1 MEHEEDL
8 GRLEKIVGKLLETYN
23 NLKQEKDKLE
33 ETLKEKDLEIL
44 ELQESVNKV
53 NGDKTAI
60 FERVSGLINYIETW
74 EKTNLEAG
82 NPTSDKETDSDD
94 AGPKPERQMISTADK

>member
-23 NLKQEKDKLE
+23 NLKQEKEKLE
-33 ETLKEKDLEIL
+33 ETLKEKELEIL
-44 ELQESVNKV
+44 ELQENVNRV

-74 EKTNLEAG
+74 EKTNHEAA
-82 NPTSDKETDSDD
+82 NPISDEETDSDD
-94 AGPKPERQMISTADK
+94 DGSLPEQQMIGTDDN

>member
-23 NLKQEKDKLE
+23 NLKQEKENLE
-33 ETLKEKDLEIL
+33 ETLKEKEREIL
-44 ELQESVNKV
+44 ELQDNVNKV

-74 EKTNLEAG
+74 EKTNHEAA
-82 NPTSDKETDSDD
+82 NPISDEETDSDD
-94 AGPKPERQMISTADK
+94 DGSLPEQQMIGTDDN